1 MAYTY
6 DDFVKAA
13 NQSGLMGQ
21 FSQDDLN
28 LAQKYPEF
36 GLSVLSLKKDYNNA
50 ATAEQRL
57 LANQA
62 ANELRKSYGNYSGG
76 ADGGSFRLESKL
88 NRRSDDLLDQ
98 LGSFGSFS
106 YDEAPAYENAF
117 AQQQKDLLDR
127 ILNREDFSW
136 SKETDP
142 QWSSYKKSYLRE
154 GDRATAN
161 ALAQASA
168 ASGGRPSSYAVN
180 AATQAGDYYAT
191 KLNDVIPTL
200 YQQAYERY
208 LDEYNMKL
216 KDLNA
221 VNQQEQLDYA
231 KYLDRLGQFNTD
243 RGFAYQN
250 YADDYD
256 RLRSQLADVQ
266 GQDQIDYA
274 RYLDETSRQQTA
286 QDSIRSQVDAILAAG
301 GSPSANLVSES
312 GYSSEYVKALED
324 AYRKQEAE
332 KAAKK
337 SGSGG
342 GSTRRSGGTSGGNT
356 TDGNESGLDYQGL
369 FEAAKKSGNPKSWL
383 AQKANYQKFGF
394 TSSSG
399 LYSDY
404 ETWLENGGV
413 SNSSKTMAQGPF
425 IALLSGFNTSLK
437 NGEGERILSTLDKTW
452 PMMTSEQKAEMQKL
466 LKQYGYSYEEG

>member
-28 LAQKYPEF
+28 LAQKHPEF

-50 ATAEQRL
+50 TTAEQRL

-106 YDEAPAYENAF
+106 YGEAPTYENTF

-136 SKETDP
+136 SRETDP

-161 ALAQASA
+161 ALAKASA

-274 RYLDETSRQQTA
+274 RYLDEASRQQTA

-342 GSTRRSGGTSGGNT
+342 GTMSLTTAKAMAKEGQFTDTVLNT
-356 TDGNESGLDYQGL
+356 LR
-369 FEAAKKSGNPKSWL
+369 
-383 AQKANYQKFGF
+383 KAGF
-394 TSSSG
+394 TD
-399 LYSDY
+399 DY
-404 ETWLENGGV
+404 IAQVYGYTGFGTGRDKLGYDEDEGIFTWNGRRY
-413 SNSSKTMAQGPF
+413 NSPE
-425 IALLSGFNTSLK
+425 ALAEDLDRANLTDAEKATISRRLKASGFNITF
-437 NGEGERILSTLDKTW
+437 
-452 PMMTSEQKAEMQKL
+452 
-466 LKQYGYSYEEG
+466 

>member
-50 ATAEQRL
+50 TTAEQRL

-106 YDEAPAYENAF
+106 YGEAPTYENTF

-168 ASGGRPSSYAVN
+168 ASGGRPSSHAVN

-216 KDLNA
+216 KDLNT

-274 RYLDETSRQQTA
+274 RYLDEASRQQTA

-342 GSTRRSGGTSGGNT
+342 GGTMSLTTAKAMAKEGQFTDTVLNT
-356 TDGNESGLDYQGL
+356 LR
-369 FEAAKKSGNPKSWL
+369 
-383 AQKANYQKFGF
+383 KAGF
-394 TSSSG
+394 TD
-399 LYSDY
+399 DY
-404 ETWLENGGV
+404 IAQVYGYTGFGTGRDKLGYDEDEGIFTWNGRRY
-413 SNSSKTMAQGPF
+413 NSPE
-425 IALLSGFNTSLK
+425 ALAEDLDRANLTDAEKATISRRLKASGFNITF
-437 NGEGERILSTLDKTW
+437 
-452 PMMTSEQKAEMQKL
+452 
-466 LKQYGYSYEEG
+466 

>member
-50 ATAEQRL
+50 TTAEQRL

-106 YDEAPAYENAF
+106 YGEAPTYENTF

-168 ASGGRPSSYAVN
+168 ASGGRPSSHAVN

-216 KDLNA
+216 KDLNT

-274 RYLDETSRQQTA
+274 RYLDEASRQQTA

-324 AYRKQEAE
+324 AYRKQGAE

-342 GSTRRSGGTSGGNT
+342 GGTMSLTTAKAMAKEGQFTDTVLNT
-356 TDGNESGLDYQGL
+356 LR
-369 FEAAKKSGNPKSWL
+369 
-383 AQKANYQKFGF
+383 KAGF
-394 TSSSG
+394 TD
-399 LYSDY
+399 DY
-404 ETWLENGGV
+404 IAQVYGYTGFGTGRDKLGYDEDEGIFTWNGRRY
-413 SNSSKTMAQGPF
+413 NSPE
-425 IALLSGFNTSLK
+425 ALAEDLDRANLTDAEKATISRRLKASGFNITF
-437 NGEGERILSTLDKTW
+437 
-452 PMMTSEQKAEMQKL
+452 
-466 LKQYGYSYEEG
+466 

>member
-50 ATAEQRL
+50 TTAEQRL

-106 YDEAPAYENAF
+106 YGEAPTYENTF

-168 ASGGRPSSYAVN
+168 ASGGRPSSHAVN

-216 KDLNA
+216 KDLNT

-274 RYLDETSRQQTA
+274 RYLDEASRRQTA

-342 GSTRRSGGTSGGNT
+342 GGTMSLTTAKEMAKEGQFTDTVLNT
-356 TDGNESGLDYQGL
+356 LR
-369 FEAAKKSGNPKSWL
+369 
-383 AQKANYQKFGF
+383 KAGF
-394 TSSSG
+394 TD
-399 LYSDY
+399 DY
-404 ETWLENGGV
+404 IAQVYGYTGFGTGRDKLGYDEDEGIFTWNGRRYNSPEALTEDLDRANLTDAEKATIARRLE
-413 SNSSKTMAQGPF
+413 A
-425 IALLSGFNTSLK
+425 SGFNITF
-437 NGEGERILSTLDKTW
+437 
-452 PMMTSEQKAEMQKL
+452 
-466 LKQYGYSYEEG
+466 

>member
-50 ATAEQRL
+50 TTAEQRL

-88 NRRSDDLLDQ
+88 NRRADDLLDQ

-106 YDEAPAYENAF
+106 YGEAPAYENAF

-161 ALAQASA
+161 ALAKASA

-221 VNQQEQLDYA
+221 INQQEQLDYA

-274 RYLDETSRQQTA
+274 RYLDEVSRQQTA

-342 GSTRRSGGTSGGNT
+342 GGTMSLTTAKAMAKEGQFTDAVLNT
-356 TDGNESGLDYQGL
+356 LR
-369 FEAAKKSGNPKSWL
+369 
-383 AQKANYQKFGF
+383 KAGF
-394 TSSSG
+394 TD
-399 LYSDY
+399 DY
-404 ETWLENGGV
+404 IAQVYGYTGFGTGRDKLGYDEDEGIFTWNGRRY
-413 SNSSKTMAQGPF
+413 NSPE
-425 IALLSGFNTSLK
+425 ALAEDLDRANLTDAEKATISRRLKASGFNITF
-437 NGEGERILSTLDKTW
+437 
-452 PMMTSEQKAEMQKL
+452 
-466 LKQYGYSYEEG
+466 

>member
-88 NRRSDDLLDQ
+88 NRRADDLLGQ
-98 LGSFGSFS
+98 IGSFGSFS
-106 YDEAPAYENAF
+106 YDEAPTYENAF

-180 AATQAGDYYAT
+180 TATQAGDYYAT

-274 RYLDETSRQQTA
+274 RYLDEASRQQTA

-342 GSTRRSGGTSGGNT
+342 GGTMSLTTAKAMAKEGQFTDTVLNT
-356 TDGNESGLDYQGL
+356 LR
-369 FEAAKKSGNPKSWL
+369 
-383 AQKANYQKFGF
+383 KAGF
-394 TSSSG
+394 TD
-399 LYSDY
+399 DY
-404 ETWLENGGV
+404 IAQVYGYTGFGTGRDKLGYDEDEGIFTWNGRRY
-413 SNSSKTMAQGPF
+413 NSPE
-425 IALLSGFNTSLK
+425 ALAEDLDRANLTDAEKATISRRLKASGFNITF
-437 NGEGERILSTLDKTW
+437 
-452 PMMTSEQKAEMQKL
+452 
-466 LKQYGYSYEEG
+466 

>member
-50 ATAEQRL
+50 TTAEQRL

-106 YDEAPAYENAF
+106 YGEAPTYENTF

-136 SKETDP
+136 NKETDP

-161 ALAQASA
+161 ALAKASA
-168 ASGGRPSSYAVN
+168 ASGGRPSSHAVN

-216 KDLNA
+216 KDLNT

-266 GQDQIDYA
+266 GQNQIDYA
-274 RYLDETSRQQTA
+274 RYLDEVSRQQTA

-342 GSTRRSGGTSGGNT
+342 GGTMSLTTAKAMAKEGQFTDTVLNT
-356 TDGNESGLDYQGL
+356 LR
-369 FEAAKKSGNPKSWL
+369 
-383 AQKANYQKFGF
+383 KAGF
-394 TSSSG
+394 TD
-399 LYSDY
+399 DY
-404 ETWLENGGV
+404 IAQVYGYTGFGTGRDKLGYDEDEGIFTWNGRRY
-413 SNSSKTMAQGPF
+413 NSPE
-425 IALLSGFNTSLK
+425 ALAEDLDRANLTDAEKATISRRLKASGFNITF
-437 NGEGERILSTLDKTW
+437 
-452 PMMTSEQKAEMQKL
+452 
-466 LKQYGYSYEEG
+466 

>member
-106 YDEAPAYENAF
+106 YDEAPTYENTF

-216 KDLNA
+216 KDLNT

-274 RYLDETSRQQTA
+274 RYLDEVSRQQTA

-342 GSTRRSGGTSGGNT
+342 GGTMSLTTAKAMAKEGQFTDTVLNT
-356 TDGNESGLDYQGL
+356 LR
-369 FEAAKKSGNPKSWL
+369 
-383 AQKANYQKFGF
+383 KAGF
-394 TSSSG
+394 TD
-399 LYSDY
+399 DY
-404 ETWLENGGV
+404 IAQVYGYTGFGTGRDKLGYDEDEGIFTWNGRRYNSPEALAEDLDRANLTDAEKATISRRLE
-413 SNSSKTMAQGPF
+413 A
-425 IALLSGFNTSLK
+425 SGFNFTF
-437 NGEGERILSTLDKTW
+437 
-452 PMMTSEQKAEMQKL
+452 
-466 LKQYGYSYEEG
+466 

>member
-50 ATAEQRL
+50 TTAEQRL

-106 YDEAPAYENAF
+106 YGEAPTYENTF

-168 ASGGRPSSYAVN
+168 ASGGRPSSHAVN

-216 KDLNA
+216 KDLNT

-274 RYLDETSRQQTA
+274 RYLDEASRRQTA

-324 AYRKQEAE
+324 AYRKQEDE

-342 GSTRRSGGTSGGNT
+342 GGTMSLTTAKAMAKEGQFTDTVLNT
-356 TDGNESGLDYQGL
+356 LR
-369 FEAAKKSGNPKSWL
+369 
-383 AQKANYQKFGF
+383 KAGF
-394 TSSSG
+394 TD
-399 LYSDY
+399 DY
-404 ETWLENGGV
+404 IAQVYGYTGFGTGRDKLGYDEDEGIFTWNGRRY
-413 SNSSKTMAQGPF
+413 NSPE
-425 IALLSGFNTSLK
+425 ALAEDLDRANLTDAEKATISRRLKASGFNITF
-437 NGEGERILSTLDKTW
+437 
-452 PMMTSEQKAEMQKL
+452 
-466 LKQYGYSYEEG
+466 

>member
-6 DDFVKAA
+6 DDFVNAA

-50 ATAEQRL
+50 TTAEQRL

-88 NRRSDDLLDQ
+88 NRRADDLLDQ

-106 YDEAPAYENAF
+106 YDEAPTYENAF

-127 ILNREDFSW
+127 ILNREDFAW

-161 ALAQASA
+161 ALAKASA

-274 RYLDETSRQQTA
+274 RYLDEVSRQQTA
-286 QDSIRSQVDAILAAG
+286 QDSIRGQVDAILAAG

-342 GSTRRSGGTSGGNT
+342 GGTMSLTTAKAMAKEGQFTDAVLNT
-356 TDGNESGLDYQGL
+356 LR
-369 FEAAKKSGNPKSWL
+369 
-383 AQKANYQKFGF
+383 KAGF
-394 TSSSG
+394 TD
-399 LYSDY
+399 DY
-404 ETWLENGGV
+404 IAQVYGYTGFGTGRDKLGYDEDEGIFTWNGRRY
-413 SNSSKTMAQGPF
+413 NSPEELAEDLDRANLTDAEKAT
-425 IALLSGFNTSLK
+425 IARRLKASGFNITF
-437 NGEGERILSTLDKTW
+437 
-452 PMMTSEQKAEMQKL
+452 
-466 LKQYGYSYEEG
+466 

>member
-50 ATAEQRL
+50 TTAEQRL

-88 NRRSDDLLDQ
+88 NRRADDLLDQ
-98 LGSFGSFS
+98 IGSFGSFS
-106 YDEAPAYENAF
+106 YDEAPTYENTF

-216 KDLNA
+216 KDLNT
-221 VNQQEQLDYA
+221 VNRQEQLDYA

-274 RYLDETSRQQTA
+274 RYLDEVSRQQTA

-342 GSTRRSGGTSGGNT
+342 GGTMSLTTAKAMAKEGQFTDTVLNT
-356 TDGNESGLDYQGL
+356 LR
-369 FEAAKKSGNPKSWL
+369 
-383 AQKANYQKFGF
+383 KAGF
-394 TSSSG
+394 TD
-399 LYSDY
+399 DY
-404 ETWLENGGV
+404 IAQVYGYTGFGTGRDKLGYDEDEGIFTWNGRRY
-413 SNSSKTMAQGPF
+413 NSPE
-425 IALLSGFNTSLK
+425 ALAEDLDRANLTDAEKATISRRLKASGFNITF
-437 NGEGERILSTLDKTW
+437 
-452 PMMTSEQKAEMQKL
+452 
-466 LKQYGYSYEEG
+466 

>member
-50 ATAEQRL
+50 TTAEQRL

-106 YDEAPAYENAF
+106 YDEAPTYENTF

-168 ASGGRPSSYAVN
+168 ASGGRPSSHAVN

-216 KDLNA
+216 KDLNT

-266 GQDQIDYA
+266 GQDQIDYT
-274 RYLDETSRQQTA
+274 RYLDEASRRQTA

-342 GSTRRSGGTSGGNT
+342 GGTMSLTTAKAMAKEGQFTDTVLNT
-356 TDGNESGLDYQGL
+356 LR
-369 FEAAKKSGNPKSWL
+369 
-383 AQKANYQKFGF
+383 KAGF
-394 TSSSG
+394 TD
-399 LYSDY
+399 DY
-404 ETWLENGGV
+404 IAQVYGYTGFGTGRDKLGYDEDEGIFTWNGRRY
-413 SNSSKTMAQGPF
+413 NSPE
-425 IALLSGFNTSLK
+425 ALAEDLDRANLTDAEKATISRRLKASGFNITF
-437 NGEGERILSTLDKTW
+437 
-452 PMMTSEQKAEMQKL
+452 
-466 LKQYGYSYEEG
+466 

>member
-106 YDEAPAYENAF
+106 YDEAPTYENTF

-216 KDLNA
+216 KDLNT

-231 KYLDRLGQFNTD
+231 KYLDRLGQFNAD

-274 RYLDETSRQQTA
+274 RYLDEASRQQTA

-342 GSTRRSGGTSGGNT
+342 GGTMSLTTAKAMAKEGQFTDTVLNT
-356 TDGNESGLDYQGL
+356 LR
-369 FEAAKKSGNPKSWL
+369 
-383 AQKANYQKFGF
+383 KAGF
-394 TSSSG
+394 TD
-399 LYSDY
+399 DY
-404 ETWLENGGV
+404 IAQVYGYTGFGTGRDKLGYDEDEGIFTWNGRRY
-413 SNSSKTMAQGPF
+413 NSPE
-425 IALLSGFNTSLK
+425 ALAEDLDRANLTDAEKATISRRLKASGFNITF
-437 NGEGERILSTLDKTW
+437 
-452 PMMTSEQKAEMQKL
+452 
-466 LKQYGYSYEEG
+466 

>member
-88 NRRSDDLLDQ
+88 NRRADDLLGQ
-98 LGSFGSFS
+98 IGSFGSFS
-106 YDEAPAYENAF
+106 YDEAPTYENTF

-161 ALAQASA
+161 ALAKDTLPTC
-168 ASGGRPSSYAVN
+168 SGC
-180 AATQAGDYYAT
+180 
-191 KLNDVIPTL
+191 
-200 YQQAYERY
+200 
-208 LDEYNMKL
+208 
-216 KDLNA
+216 
-221 VNQQEQLDYA
+221 
-231 KYLDRLGQFNTD
+231 
-243 RGFAYQN
+243 
-250 YADDYD
+250 
-256 RLRSQLADVQ
+256 
-266 GQDQIDYA
+266 
-274 RYLDETSRQQTA
+274 
-286 QDSIRSQVDAILAAG
+286 ILPA
-301 GSPSANLVSES
+301 
-312 GYSSEYVKALED
+312 
-324 AYRKQEAE
+324 
-332 KAAKK
+332 
-337 SGSGG
+337 
-342 GSTRRSGGTSGGNT
+342 
-356 TDGNESGLDYQGL
+356 
-369 FEAAKKSGNPKSWL
+369 
-383 AQKANYQKFGF
+383 
-394 TSSSG
+394 
-399 LYSDY
+399 
-404 ETWLENGGV
+404 
-413 SNSSKTMAQGPF
+413 
-425 IALLSGFNTSLK
+425 
-437 NGEGERILSTLDKTW
+437 
-452 PMMTSEQKAEMQKL
+452 
-466 LKQYGYSYEEG
+466 

>member
-98 LGSFGSFS
+98 IGSFGSFS
-106 YDEAPAYENAF
+106 YDEAPTYENAF

-168 ASGGRPSSYAVN
+168 ASGGRPSSHAVN

-216 KDLNA
+216 KDLNT

-274 RYLDETSRQQTA
+274 RYLDEASRQQTA

-342 GSTRRSGGTSGGNT
+342 GGTMSLTTAKAMAKEGQFTDAVLNT
-356 TDGNESGLDYQGL
+356 LR
-369 FEAAKKSGNPKSWL
+369 
-383 AQKANYQKFGF
+383 KAGF
-394 TSSSG
+394 TD
-399 LYSDY
+399 DY
-404 ETWLENGGV
+404 IAQVYGYTGFGAGRDKLGYDEDEGIFTWNGRRYNSPETLAEDLDRANLTDAEKATI
-413 SNSSKTMAQGPF
+413 SRRLKA
-425 IALLSGFNTSLK
+425 SGFNITF
-437 NGEGERILSTLDKTW
+437 
-452 PMMTSEQKAEMQKL
+452 
-466 LKQYGYSYEEG
+466 

>member
-106 YDEAPAYENAF
+106 YGEAPTYENTF

-161 ALAQASA
+161 ALAKASA

-216 KDLNA
+216 KDLNT

-274 RYLDETSRQQTA
+274 RYLDEVSRQQTA

-342 GSTRRSGGTSGGNT
+342 GGTMSLTTAKAMAKEGQFTDTVLNT
-356 TDGNESGLDYQGL
+356 LR
-369 FEAAKKSGNPKSWL
+369 
-383 AQKANYQKFGF
+383 KAGF
-394 TSSSG
+394 TD
-399 LYSDY
+399 DY
-404 ETWLENGGV
+404 IAQVYGYTGFGTGRDKLGYDEDEGIFTWNGRRY
-413 SNSSKTMAQGPF
+413 NSPE
-425 IALLSGFNTSLK
+425 ALAEDLDRANLTDAEKATISRRLKASGFNITF
-437 NGEGERILSTLDKTW
+437 
-452 PMMTSEQKAEMQKL
+452 
-466 LKQYGYSYEEG
+466 

>member
-88 NRRSDDLLDQ
+88 NRRADDLLGQ
-98 LGSFGSFS
+98 IGSFGSFS
-106 YDEAPAYENAF
+106 YGEAPTYENAF

-216 KDLNA
+216 KDLNT

-274 RYLDETSRQQTA
+274 RYLDEASRQQTA

-342 GSTRRSGGTSGGNT
+342 GGTMSLTTAKAMAKEGQFTDTVLNT
-356 TDGNESGLDYQGL
+356 LR
-369 FEAAKKSGNPKSWL
+369 
-383 AQKANYQKFGF
+383 KAGF
-394 TSSSG
+394 TD
-399 LYSDY
+399 DY
-404 ETWLENGGV
+404 IAQVYGYTGFGTGRDKLGYDEDEGIFTWNGRRY
-413 SNSSKTMAQGPF
+413 NSPE
-425 IALLSGFNTSLK
+425 ALAEDLDRANLTDAEKATISRRLKASGFNITF
-437 NGEGERILSTLDKTW
+437 
-452 PMMTSEQKAEMQKL
+452 
-466 LKQYGYSYEEG
+466 

>member
-50 ATAEQRL
+50 TTAEQRL

-106 YDEAPAYENAF
+106 YDEAPTYENTF

-154 GDRATAN
+154 GDRATAT

-168 ASGGRPSSYAVN
+168 ASGGRPSSHAVN

-216 KDLNA
+216 KDLNT

-274 RYLDETSRQQTA
+274 RYLDEVSRQQTA

-342 GSTRRSGGTSGGNT
+342 GGTMSLTTAKAMAKEGQFTDTVLNT
-356 TDGNESGLDYQGL
+356 LR
-369 FEAAKKSGNPKSWL
+369 
-383 AQKANYQKFGF
+383 KAGF
-394 TSSSG
+394 TD
-399 LYSDY
+399 DY
-404 ETWLENGGV
+404 IAQVYGYTGFGTGRDKLGYDEDEGIFTWNGRRY
-413 SNSSKTMAQGPF
+413 NSPE
-425 IALLSGFNTSLK
+425 ALAEDLDRANLTDAEKATISRRLKASGFNITF
-437 NGEGERILSTLDKTW
+437 
-452 PMMTSEQKAEMQKL
+452 
-466 LKQYGYSYEEG
+466 

>member
-88 NRRSDDLLDQ
+88 NRRADDLLGQ
-98 LGSFGSFS
+98 IGSFGSFS
-106 YDEAPAYENAF
+106 YDEAPTYENAF

-168 ASGGRPSSYAVN
+168 ASGGRPSSHAVN

-216 KDLNA
+216 KDLNT

-274 RYLDETSRQQTA
+274 RYLDEASRQQTA
-286 QDSIRSQVDAILAAG
+286 QDSIRSQVDAILTAG

-342 GSTRRSGGTSGGNT
+342 GGTMSLTTAKAMAKEGQFTDAVLNT
-356 TDGNESGLDYQGL
+356 LR
-369 FEAAKKSGNPKSWL
+369 
-383 AQKANYQKFGF
+383 KAGF
-394 TSSSG
+394 TD
-399 LYSDY
+399 DY
-404 ETWLENGGV
+404 IAQVYGYTGFGAGRDKLGYDEDEGIFTWNGRRY
-413 SNSSKTMAQGPF
+413 NSPE
-425 IALLSGFNTSLK
+425 ALAEDLDRANLTDAEKATISRRLKASGFNITF
-437 NGEGERILSTLDKTW
+437 
-452 PMMTSEQKAEMQKL
+452 
-466 LKQYGYSYEEG
+466 

>member
-106 YDEAPAYENAF
+106 YGEAPTYENTF

-154 GDRATAN
+154 GDRATVN
-161 ALAQASA
+161 ALAKASA

-216 KDLNA
+216 KDLNT

-274 RYLDETSRQQTA
+274 RYLDEVSRQQTA

-324 AYRKQEAE
+324 AYRKLEAE

-342 GSTRRSGGTSGGNT
+342 GGTMSLTTAKAMAKEGQFTDTVLNT
-356 TDGNESGLDYQGL
+356 LR
-369 FEAAKKSGNPKSWL
+369 
-383 AQKANYQKFGF
+383 KAGF
-394 TSSSG
+394 TD
-399 LYSDY
+399 DY
-404 ETWLENGGV
+404 IAQVYGYTGFGTGRDKLGYDEDEGIFTWNGRRY
-413 SNSSKTMAQGPF
+413 NSPE
-425 IALLSGFNTSLK
+425 ALAEDLDRANLTDAEKATISRRLKASGFNITF
-437 NGEGERILSTLDKTW
+437 
-452 PMMTSEQKAEMQKL
+452 
-466 LKQYGYSYEEG
+466 

>member
-88 NRRSDDLLDQ
+88 NRRADDLLGQ
-98 LGSFGSFS
+98 IGSFGSFS

-180 AATQAGDYYAT
+180 AATQAGDYYAA

-274 RYLDETSRQQTA
+274 RYLDEASRQQTA

-342 GSTRRSGGTSGGNT
+342 GGTMSLTTAKAMAKEGQFTDTVINT
-356 TDGNESGLDYQGL
+356 LR
-369 FEAAKKSGNPKSWL
+369 
-383 AQKANYQKFGF
+383 KAGF
-394 TSSSG
+394 TD
-399 LYSDY
+399 DY
-404 ETWLENGGV
+404 IAQVYGYTGFGTGRDKLGYDEDEGIFTWNGRRY
-413 SNSSKTMAQGPF
+413 NSPE
-425 IALLSGFNTSLK
+425 ALAEDLDRANLTDAEKATISRRLKASGFNITF
-437 NGEGERILSTLDKTW
+437 
-452 PMMTSEQKAEMQKL
+452 
-466 LKQYGYSYEEG
+466 

>member
-50 ATAEQRL
+50 TTAEQRL

-106 YDEAPAYENAF
+106 YGEAPTYENTF

-161 ALAQASA
+161 ALAKASA

-216 KDLNA
+216 KDLNT

-274 RYLDETSRQQTA
+274 RYLDEVSRQQTA

-324 AYRKQEAE
+324 AYHKQEAE

-342 GSTRRSGGTSGGNT
+342 GGTMSLTTAKAMAKEGQFTDTVLNT
-356 TDGNESGLDYQGL
+356 LR
-369 FEAAKKSGNPKSWL
+369 
-383 AQKANYQKFGF
+383 KAGF
-394 TSSSG
+394 TD
-399 LYSDY
+399 DY
-404 ETWLENGGV
+404 IAQVYGYTGFGTGRDKLGYDEDEGIFTWNGRRY
-413 SNSSKTMAQGPF
+413 NSPE
-425 IALLSGFNTSLK
+425 ALAEDLDRANLTDAEKATISRRLKVSGFNITF
-437 NGEGERILSTLDKTW
+437 
-452 PMMTSEQKAEMQKL
+452 
-466 LKQYGYSYEEG
+466 

>member
-28 LAQKYPEF
+28 LAQKHPEF

-50 ATAEQRL
+50 TTAEQRL

-106 YDEAPAYENAF
+106 YDEAPTYENTF

-161 ALAQASA
+161 ALAKASA

-221 VNQQEQLDYA
+221 INQQEQMDYA

-274 RYLDETSRQQTA
+274 RYLDEASRQQTA

-332 KAAKK
+332 KATKK

-342 GSTRRSGGTSGGNT
+342 GGTMSLTTAKAMAKEGQFTDTVLNT
-356 TDGNESGLDYQGL
+356 LR
-369 FEAAKKSGNPKSWL
+369 
-383 AQKANYQKFGF
+383 KAGF
-394 TSSSG
+394 TD
-399 LYSDY
+399 DY
-404 ETWLENGGV
+404 IAQVYGYTGFGTGRDKLGYDEDEGIFTWNGRRY
-413 SNSSKTMAQGPF
+413 NSPE
-425 IALLSGFNTSLK
+425 ALAEDLDRANLTDAEKATISRRLKASGFNITF
-437 NGEGERILSTLDKTW
+437 
-452 PMMTSEQKAEMQKL
+452 
-466 LKQYGYSYEEG
+466 

>member
-50 ATAEQRL
+50 TTAEQRL

-106 YDEAPAYENAF
+106 YDEAPTYENTF

-168 ASGGRPSSYAVN
+168 ASGGRPSSHAVN

-216 KDLNA
+216 KDLNT

-274 RYLDETSRQQTA
+274 RYLDEVSRQQTA

-342 GSTRRSGGTSGGNT
+342 GGTMSLTTAKAMAKEGQFTDTVLNT
-356 TDGNESGLDYQGL
+356 LR
-369 FEAAKKSGNPKSWL
+369 
-383 AQKANYQKFGF
+383 KAGF
-394 TSSSG
+394 TD
-399 LYSDY
+399 DY
-404 ETWLENGGV
+404 IAQVYGYTGFGTGRDKLGYDEDEGIFTWNGRRY
-413 SNSSKTMAQGPF
+413 NSPE
-425 IALLSGFNTSLK
+425 ALAEDLDRANLTDAEKATISRRLKASGFNITF
-437 NGEGERILSTLDKTW
+437 
-452 PMMTSEQKAEMQKL
+452 
-466 LKQYGYSYEEG
+466 

>member
-6 DDFVKAA
+6 DDFVNAA
-13 NQSGLMGQ
+13 NKSGLMGQ

-50 ATAEQRL
+50 TTAEQRL

-88 NRRSDDLLDQ
+88 NRRSDDLLGQ
-98 LGSFGSFS
+98 IGSFGSFS
-106 YDEAPAYENAF
+106 YGEAPTYENAY
-117 AQQQKDLLDR
+117 AKQQKDLLDS
-127 ILNREDFSW
+127 ILDREDFSW

-168 ASGGRPSSYAVN
+168 ATGGRPSSYAVN

-191 KLNDVIPTL
+191 KLNDMIPTL

-216 KDLNA
+216 NDLSA

-231 KYLDRLGQFNTD
+231 KYLDRLGQYNTD

-274 RYLDETSRQQTA
+274 RYLDEISRQQTA

-337 SGSGG
+337 KADEADNALQDMIDRFNSGDQSDEVIAALVAGG
-342 GSTRRSGGTSGGNT
+342 YTQQMLEEAGYTGGYFKGATGYNPSYFNAAMRSMSTMLG
-356 TDGNESGLDYQGL
+356 QGL
-369 FEAAKKSGNPKSWL
+369 TDQALSGIESFWSKLSDT
-383 AQKANYQKFGF
+383 QKADVQ
-394 TSSSG
+394 
-399 LYSDY
+399 
-404 ETWLENGGV
+404 
-413 SNSSKTMAQGPF
+413 
-425 IALLSGFNTSLK
+425 ALLK
-437 NGEGERILSTLDKTW
+437 R
-452 PMMTSEQKAEMQKL
+452 
-466 LKQYGYSYEEG
+466 YGYSYEEG

>member
-98 LGSFGSFS
+98 IGSFGSFS
-106 YDEAPAYENAF
+106 YDEAPTYENAF

-180 AATQAGDYYAT
+180 AATQAGDYYAA

-274 RYLDETSRQQTA
+274 RYLDEASRQQTA

-342 GSTRRSGGTSGGNT
+342 GGTMSLTTAKAMAKEGQFTDTVLNT
-356 TDGNESGLDYQGL
+356 LR
-369 FEAAKKSGNPKSWL
+369 
-383 AQKANYQKFGF
+383 KAGF
-394 TSSSG
+394 TDEYIAQVYG
-399 LYSDY
+399 YTGFGTGRDKLGYD
-404 ETWLENGGV
+404 EDEGIFTWNGRRY
-413 SNSSKTMAQGPF
+413 NSPE
-425 IALLSGFNTSLK
+425 ALAEDLDRANLTDAEKATISRRLKASGFNITF
-437 NGEGERILSTLDKTW
+437 
-452 PMMTSEQKAEMQKL
+452 
-466 LKQYGYSYEEG
+466 

>member
-88 NRRSDDLLDQ
+88 NRRADDLLGQ
-98 LGSFGSFS
+98 IGSFGSFS
-106 YDEAPAYENAF
+106 YDEAPTYENAF
-117 AQQQKDLLDR
+117 VQQQKDLLDR

-180 AATQAGDYYAT
+180 AATQAGDYYAA

-274 RYLDETSRQQTA
+274 RYLDEASRQQTA

-342 GSTRRSGGTSGGNT
+342 GGTMSLTTAKAMAKEGQFTDAVLNT
-356 TDGNESGLDYQGL
+356 LR
-369 FEAAKKSGNPKSWL
+369 
-383 AQKANYQKFGF
+383 KAGF
-394 TSSSG
+394 TD
-399 LYSDY
+399 DY
-404 ETWLENGGV
+404 IAQVYGYTGFGTGRDKLGYDEDEGIFTWNGRRY
-413 SNSSKTMAQGPF
+413 NSPEALAEDLDRANLTDAEKAT
-425 IALLSGFNTSLK
+425 IARRLKASGFNITF
-437 NGEGERILSTLDKTW
+437 
-452 PMMTSEQKAEMQKL
+452 
-466 LKQYGYSYEEG
+466 

>member
-50 ATAEQRL
+50 TTAEQRL

-106 YDEAPAYENAF
+106 YGEAPTYENTF

-168 ASGGRPSSYAVN
+168 ASSGRPSSYAVN

-216 KDLNA
+216 KDLNT

-274 RYLDETSRQQTA
+274 RYLDEVSRQQTA

-342 GSTRRSGGTSGGNT
+342 GGTMSLTTAKAMAKEGQFTDTVLNT
-356 TDGNESGLDYQGL
+356 LR
-369 FEAAKKSGNPKSWL
+369 
-383 AQKANYQKFGF
+383 KAGF
-394 TSSSG
+394 TD
-399 LYSDY
+399 DY
-404 ETWLENGGV
+404 IAQVYGYTGFGTGRDKLGYDEDEGIFTWNGRRY
-413 SNSSKTMAQGPF
+413 NSPE
-425 IALLSGFNTSLK
+425 ALAEDLDRANLTDAEKATISRRLKASGFNITF
-437 NGEGERILSTLDKTW
+437 
-452 PMMTSEQKAEMQKL
+452 
-466 LKQYGYSYEEG
+466 

>member
-106 YDEAPAYENAF
+106 YDEAPTYENTF
-117 AQQQKDLLDR
+117 AQRQKDLLDR

-161 ALAQASA
+161 ALAKASA

-216 KDLNA
+216 KDLNT

-274 RYLDETSRQQTA
+274 RYLDEASRQQTA

-342 GSTRRSGGTSGGNT
+342 GTMSLTTAKAMAKEGQFTNT
-356 TDGNESGLDYQGL
+356 VLNTLR
-369 FEAAKKSGNPKSWL
+369 
-383 AQKANYQKFGF
+383 KAGF
-394 TSSSG
+394 TD
-399 LYSDY
+399 DY
-404 ETWLENGGV
+404 IAQVYGYTGFGTGRDKLGYDEDEGIFTWNGRRY
-413 SNSSKTMAQGPF
+413 NSPE
-425 IALLSGFNTSLK
+425 ALAEDLDRANLTDAEKATISRRLKASGFNITF
-437 NGEGERILSTLDKTW
+437 
-452 PMMTSEQKAEMQKL
+452 
-466 LKQYGYSYEEG
+466 

>member
-50 ATAEQRL
+50 TTAEQRL

-106 YDEAPAYENAF
+106 YGEAPTYENAF

-161 ALAQASA
+161 ALAKASA

-274 RYLDETSRQQTA
+274 RYLDEASRQQTA

-342 GSTRRSGGTSGGNT
+342 GGTMSLTTAKAMAKEGQFTDTVLNT
-356 TDGNESGLDYQGL
+356 LR
-369 FEAAKKSGNPKSWL
+369 
-383 AQKANYQKFGF
+383 KAGF
-394 TSSSG
+394 TDDYIAQVYGYTGFGSG
-399 LYSDY
+399 RDKLGYD
-404 ETWLENGGV
+404 EDEGIFTWNGRRY
-413 SNSSKTMAQGPF
+413 NSPE
-425 IALLSGFNTSLK
+425 ALAEDLDRANLTDAEKATISRRLKASGFNNTF
-437 NGEGERILSTLDKTW
+437 
-452 PMMTSEQKAEMQKL
+452 
-466 LKQYGYSYEEG
+466 

>member
-88 NRRSDDLLDQ
+88 NRRADDLLDQ
-98 LGSFGSFS
+98 IGSFGSFS

-274 RYLDETSRQQTA
+274 RYLDEVSRQQTA

-342 GSTRRSGGTSGGNT
+342 GGTMSLTTAKAMAKEGQFTDAVLNT
-356 TDGNESGLDYQGL
+356 LR
-369 FEAAKKSGNPKSWL
+369 
-383 AQKANYQKFGF
+383 KAGF
-394 TSSSG
+394 TD
-399 LYSDY
+399 DY
-404 ETWLENGGV
+404 IAQVYGYTGFGTGRDKLGYDEDEGIFTWNGRRY
-413 SNSSKTMAQGPF
+413 NSPE
-425 IALLSGFNTSLK
+425 ALAEDLDRANLTDAEKATISRRLKASGFNITF
-437 NGEGERILSTLDKTW
+437 
-452 PMMTSEQKAEMQKL
+452 
-466 LKQYGYSYEEG
+466 

>member
-88 NRRSDDLLDQ
+88 NRRADDLLGQ
-98 LGSFGSFS
+98 IGSFGSFS
-106 YDEAPAYENAF
+106 YDEAPTYENAF

-256 RLRSQLADVQ
+256 RLRNQLADVQ

-274 RYLDETSRQQTA
+274 RYLDEASRQQTA

-342 GSTRRSGGTSGGNT
+342 GGTMSLTTAKAMAKEGQFTDAVLNT
-356 TDGNESGLDYQGL
+356 LR
-369 FEAAKKSGNPKSWL
+369 
-383 AQKANYQKFGF
+383 KAGF
-394 TSSSG
+394 TD
-399 LYSDY
+399 DY
-404 ETWLENGGV
+404 IAQVYGYTGFGTGRDKLGYDEDEGIFTWNGRRY
-413 SNSSKTMAQGPF
+413 NSPE
-425 IALLSGFNTSLK
+425 ALAEDLDRANLTDAEKATISRRLKASGFNITF
-437 NGEGERILSTLDKTW
+437 
-452 PMMTSEQKAEMQKL
+452 
-466 LKQYGYSYEEG
+466 

>member
-50 ATAEQRL
+50 TTAEQRL

-88 NRRSDDLLDQ
+88 NRRADDLLDQ

-106 YDEAPAYENAF
+106 YDEAPTYENTF

-127 ILNREDFSW
+127 ILNREDFAW

-216 KDLNA
+216 KDLNT

-274 RYLDETSRQQTA
+274 RYLDEASRQQTA
-286 QDSIRSQVDAILAAG
+286 QDSIRSQVDAILTAG

-342 GSTRRSGGTSGGNT
+342 GGTMSLTTAKAMAKEGQFTDTVLNT
-356 TDGNESGLDYQGL
+356 LR
-369 FEAAKKSGNPKSWL
+369 
-383 AQKANYQKFGF
+383 KAGF
-394 TSSSG
+394 TD
-399 LYSDY
+399 DY
-404 ETWLENGGV
+404 IAQVYGYTGFGAGRDKLGYDEDEGIFTWNGRRY
-413 SNSSKTMAQGPF
+413 NSPE
-425 IALLSGFNTSLK
+425 ALAEDLDRANLTDAEKATISRRLKASGFNITF
-437 NGEGERILSTLDKTW
+437 
-452 PMMTSEQKAEMQKL
+452 
-466 LKQYGYSYEEG
+466 

>member
-88 NRRSDDLLDQ
+88 NRRSDDLLNQ

-106 YDEAPAYENAF
+106 YDEAPTYENTF

-216 KDLNA
+216 KDLNT

-274 RYLDETSRQQTA
+274 RYLDEASRRQTA

-324 AYRKQEAE
+324 AYRKQGAE

-342 GSTRRSGGTSGGNT
+342 GGTMSLTTAKAMAKEGQFTDTVLNT
-356 TDGNESGLDYQGL
+356 LR
-369 FEAAKKSGNPKSWL
+369 
-383 AQKANYQKFGF
+383 KAGF
-394 TSSSG
+394 TD
-399 LYSDY
+399 DY
-404 ETWLENGGV
+404 IAQVYGYTGFGTGRDKLGYDEDEGIFTWNGRRY
-413 SNSSKTMAQGPF
+413 NSPE
-425 IALLSGFNTSLK
+425 ALAEDLDRANLTDAEKATISRRLKASGFNITF
-437 NGEGERILSTLDKTW
+437 
-452 PMMTSEQKAEMQKL
+452 
-466 LKQYGYSYEEG
+466 

>member
-50 ATAEQRL
+50 TTAEQRL

-106 YDEAPAYENAF
+106 YGEAPTYENAF

-216 KDLNA
+216 KDLNT

-274 RYLDETSRQQTA
+274 RYLDEVSRQQTA

-342 GSTRRSGGTSGGNT
+342 GGTMSLTTAKEMAKEGQFTDAVLNT
-356 TDGNESGLDYQGL
+356 LR
-369 FEAAKKSGNPKSWL
+369 
-383 AQKANYQKFGF
+383 KAGF
-394 TSSSG
+394 TD
-399 LYSDY
+399 DY
-404 ETWLENGGV
+404 IAQVYGYTGFGTGRDKLGYDEDEGIFTWNGRRYNSPEALAEDLNRANLTDAEKATISRRLE
-413 SNSSKTMAQGPF
+413 A
-425 IALLSGFNTSLK
+425 SGFNITS
-437 NGEGERILSTLDKTW
+437 
-452 PMMTSEQKAEMQKL
+452 
-466 LKQYGYSYEEG
+466 

>member
-28 LAQKYPEF
+28 LAQKHPEF

-50 ATAEQRL
+50 TTAEQRL

-106 YDEAPAYENAF
+106 YGEAPTYENTF

-136 SKETDP
+136 SRETDP

-161 ALAQASA
+161 ALAKASA
-168 ASGGRPSSYAVN
+168 ASGGRPSSYTVN

-274 RYLDETSRQQTA
+274 RYLDEASRQQTA

-332 KAAKK
+332 KTAKK

-342 GSTRRSGGTSGGNT
+342 GGTMSLTTAKAMAKEGQFTDTVLNT
-356 TDGNESGLDYQGL
+356 LR
-369 FEAAKKSGNPKSWL
+369 
-383 AQKANYQKFGF
+383 KAGF
-394 TSSSG
+394 TD
-399 LYSDY
+399 DY
-404 ETWLENGGV
+404 IAQVYGYTGFGTGRDKLGYDEDEGIFTWNGRRY
-413 SNSSKTMAQGPF
+413 NSPE
-425 IALLSGFNTSLK
+425 ALAEDLDRANLTDAEKATISRRLKASGFNITF
-437 NGEGERILSTLDKTW
+437 
-452 PMMTSEQKAEMQKL
+452 
-466 LKQYGYSYEEG
+466 

>member
-98 LGSFGSFS
+98 IGSFGSFS

-168 ASGGRPSSYAVN
+168 ASGGRPSSHAVN

-342 GSTRRSGGTSGGNT
+342 GGTMSLTTAKAMAKEGQFTDTVLNT
-356 TDGNESGLDYQGL
+356 LR
-369 FEAAKKSGNPKSWL
+369 
-383 AQKANYQKFGF
+383 KAGF
-394 TSSSG
+394 TD
-399 LYSDY
+399 DY
-404 ETWLENGGV
+404 IAQVYGYTGFGTGRDKLGYDEDEGIFTWNGRRY
-413 SNSSKTMAQGPF
+413 NSPE
-425 IALLSGFNTSLK
+425 ALAEDLDRANLTDAEKATISRRLKASGFNITF
-437 NGEGERILSTLDKTW
+437 
-452 PMMTSEQKAEMQKL
+452 
-466 LKQYGYSYEEG
+466 

>member
-50 ATAEQRL
+50 TTAEQRL

-106 YDEAPAYENAF
+106 YGEAPTYENTF

-168 ASGGRPSSYAVN
+168 ASGGRPSSHAVN

-216 KDLNA
+216 KDLNT

-250 YADDYD
+250 YADDYG

-274 RYLDETSRQQTA
+274 RYLDEASRRQTA

-342 GSTRRSGGTSGGNT
+342 GGTMSLTTAKAMAKEGQFTDTVLNT
-356 TDGNESGLDYQGL
+356 LR
-369 FEAAKKSGNPKSWL
+369 
-383 AQKANYQKFGF
+383 KAGF
-394 TSSSG
+394 TD
-399 LYSDY
+399 DY
-404 ETWLENGGV
+404 IAQVYGYTGFGTGRDKLGYDEDEGIFTWNGRRY
-413 SNSSKTMAQGPF
+413 NSPE
-425 IALLSGFNTSLK
+425 ALAEDLDRANLTDAEKATISRRLKASGFNITF
-437 NGEGERILSTLDKTW
+437 
-452 PMMTSEQKAEMQKL
+452 
-466 LKQYGYSYEEG
+466 